1 MDINEIED
9 DLKAIA
15 EMNADEENLKDQYMI
30 DTMKFRIQQVVE
42 KILQYFIYNIYEADD
57 KPLDLET
64 HDISELIYYVD
75 EFDTS
80 FSRNHQE
87 LMDMSY
93 EIDSWDFLNYYS
105 DDDSDE
111 ICSEYNIV
119 KKAILIVKE
128 LYSEIIILTN
138 QKNKDKNFSPLRNIF
153 LQSASKSDEFI
164 II

>member
-42 KILQYFIYNIYEADD
+42 KILQYFIYNIYEADE
-57 KPLDLET
+57 KSLDLET

-75 EFDTS
+75 EFDAS
-80 FSRNHQE
+80 FSQNHQE

-138 QKNKDKNFSPLRNIF
+138 QKK
-153 LQSASKSDEFI
+153 
-164 II
+164 